1 MQGVYSV
8 VELEPISSKYG
19 KVPGRRRK
27 RNRNERAAP
36 NSDATKCSGSFV
48 HSKRREVEIATDLVF
63 YLDSICEV
71 PPRWDWT
78 VCAIHS
84 ILP

>member
-1 MQGVYSV
+1 MVKL
-8 VELEPISSKYG
+8 ELISSKYG
-19 KVPGRRRK
+19 NVLDRRRK
-27 RNRNERAAP
+27 RDKNLRAAP
-36 NSDATKCSGSFV
+36 NSNATKCSSSFV
-48 HSKRREVEIATDLVF
+48 HSKRWEVEIATNLVF
-63 YLDSICEV
+63 YPDSICEV